1 MLLRAGGVVALSVA
15 VGALV
20 LVLWSV
26 MTRNG
31 TSRAQGK
38 AEVEKPQ
45 TSRAKSKKGSTRK
58 APKRD
63 GKGKLKKVPT
73 AEPGSEDES
82 DILH

>member
-1 MLLRAGGVVALSVA
+1 LRAGGVVALSVA

-26 MTRNG
+26 MTRDG
-31 TSRAQGK
+31 TSRLQEKAQ
-38 AEVEKPQ
+38 VEKPQ
-45 TSRAKSKKGSTRK
+45 MERPKGKKSSTRK